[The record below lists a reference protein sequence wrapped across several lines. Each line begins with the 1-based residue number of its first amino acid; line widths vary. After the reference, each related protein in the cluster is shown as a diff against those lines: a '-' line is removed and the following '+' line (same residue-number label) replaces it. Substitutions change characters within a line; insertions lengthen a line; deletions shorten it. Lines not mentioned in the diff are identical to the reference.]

1 MSGIGLSVGGVAGI
15 GVAAGAGLNVPAAAP
30 AASPA
35 SFSLGNGLAP
45 SSPDFVVTLSD
56 AAIRALALDVAT
68 AVDNSTP
75 SQLADDLAALALLAI
90 LERDQQRQDGTAA
103 TMAAA
108 VAAYAAMQAM
118 GSG

>member
-1 MSGIGLSVGGVAGI
+1 MDGASLSVGGIASIGI
-15 GVAAGAGLNVPAAAP
+15 AAGPGFAAPAAAP
-30 AASPA
+30 AATSA
-35 SFSLGNGLAP
+35 SFSIDSALAP
-45 SSPDFVVTLSD
+45 SSPDFVLNISN
-56 AAIRALALDVAT
+56 AAIQALALDVAT

-75 SQLADDLAALALLAI
+75 SQLVDDLAALALLAI
-90 LERDQQRQDGTAA
+90 LERDQQQNGSTA